1 MIAEQNAAY
10 QQSLQA
16 DREKLKRKEEQKRM
30 EEEERQE
37 KEAREKYPPN
47 SIIIL
52 TSIIIMQ
59 LCMHKPCT
67 NMDFNSHFFTL
78 PKCQYNRFDSR
89 ASILSGNSTEYGECC
104 A

>member
-37 KEAREKYPPN
+37 KEVKEKYTPN
-47 SIIIL
+47 LIIIL
-52 TSIIIMQ
+52 TSIIIIIMQ
-59 LCMHKPCT
+59 LFMHKP
-67 NMDFNSHFFTL
+67 
-78 PKCQYNRFDSR
+78 
-89 ASILSGNSTEYGECC
+89 
-104 A
+104 